1 MASRHPAEPETDMA
15 PAPPHTGACFCGAV
29 RYALSSDPLF
39 VHACHCRDCQKQ
51 TGGPFA
57 VNALIE
63 RDRIVLRSGE
73 PVRTEQTT
81 DSGRP
86 HDIWRC
92 PDCLAALWSDYGR
105 REVLA
110 FLRVMTLDAPDA
122 CPPDVHIFT
131 RTKAPFIDLPGDVR
145 AFEVFYNMQAE
156 WPAGS
161 LERFDALG
169 TRRLGMG

>member
-1 MASRHPAEPETDMA
+1 MTHI
-15 PAPPHTGACFCGAV
+15 HTGACHCGAV
-29 RYALSSDPLF
+29 KYALTGDPLF
-39 VHACHCRDCQKQ
+39 VHACHCRDCQIQ

-63 RDRIVLRSGE
+63 RSRIKLISGE
-73 PVRTEQTT
+73 PIRTEQAT

-86 HDIWRC
+86 HDIYRC
-92 PDCLAALWSDYGR
+92 RDCLTALWSDYGR

-110 FLRVMTLDAPDA
+110 FVRAMTLDAPEH

-131 RTKAPFIDLPGDVR
+131 RTKAPFIDLPEGSR
-145 AFEVFYNMQAE
+145 AFEVFYSMKAE
-156 WPAGS
+156 WPAAA

>member
-1 MASRHPAEPETDMA
+1 MSHAHK
-15 PAPPHTGACFCGAV
+15 GACHCGTV
-29 RYALSSDPLF
+29 QYALTSDPLF
-39 VHACHCRDCQKQ
+39 VHGCHCRDCQKQ

-63 RDRIVLRSGE
+63 RDRITLVSGE
-73 PVRTEQTT
+73 PVRTEQKT

-92 PDCLAALWSDYGR
+92 PECRCALWSDYGR

-110 FLRVMTLDAPDA
+110 FIRVMTLDAPDA

-131 RTKAPFIDLPGDVR
+131 RTKAPFIDLPESAR
-145 AFEVFYNMQAE
+145 AFEVFYSMQAE
-156 WPAGS
+156 WPAAS
-161 LERFDALG
+161 LDRFDALG
-169 TRRLGMG
+169 TRRLGKG

>member
-1 MASRHPAEPETDMA
+1 MA
-15 PAPPHTGACFCGAV
+15 PSPPHTGACFCGAV

-63 RDRIVLRSGE
+63 RDRITLVSGE
-73 PVRTEQTT
+73 PVRNEQTT

-92 PDCLAALWSDYGR
+92 PDCLTALWSDYGR

-110 FLRVMTLDAPDA
+110 FLRVMTLDVPDG

-169 TRRLGMG
+169 TRRLGLG

>member
-1 MASRHPAEPETDMA
+1 MA
-15 PAPPHTGACFCGAV
+15 PSPPHTGACFCGAV
-29 RYALSSDPLF
+29 KYVLSSDPLF
-39 VHACHCRDCQKQ
+39 VHGCHCRDCQKQ

-63 RDRIVLRSGE
+63 RDRITLTAGE
-73 PVRTEQTT
+73 PVRTQQKT

-92 PDCLAALWSDYGR
+92 PDCLTALWSDYGR

-131 RTKAPFIDLPGDVR
+131 RTKAPFIDLPEDVR
-145 AFEVFYNMQAE
+145 AFDVFYSMQAE
-156 WPAGS
+156 WPAES
-161 LERFDALG
+161 LARFDALG